1 MAMNK
6 IKKGD
11 TVKVIT
17 GKIKV
22 KKERLSLLRTE
33 KLR

>member
-17 GKIKV
+17 GKNKG
-22 KKERLSLLRTE
+22 KDGNKAYQA
-33 KLR
+33 